1 MREWAEDWVIR
12 SDSRHFRVTGSLLQ
26 NQRDQST
33 LSMSVGSDGSVVS
46 EACDRAAIHDFE
58 DASFG
63 PAVLD
68 CQVTY

>member
-12 SDSRHFRVTGSLLQ
+12 SDNGRFGVADFLVQ
-26 NQRDQST
+26 DQPDQSA

-68 CQVTY
+68 CEVID